1 MTKAT
6 LASIALPM
14 SAGDRWLL
22 RACVSLPLG
31 ALVLFFGLP
40 MLSIAWRSLMQEGGG
55 IGLANYFALLDTPG
69 VWRAAANSMGLGVA
83 ATAIT
88 VVLAFVVAYGL
99 ERTCM
104 QGRRFIAVSMALPL
118 LAPSLVLGLGLI
130 FLLGRNG
137 LVGKLLGVRL
147 EIYGFWGLLIA
158 DVLYALPQ
166 AVLIIRA
173 ALRCGDMRQYDAAE
187 VLGAT
192 SWRQFMD
199 ITLPNS
205 RYGLLSAAFVVF
217 TITITDFGNAVVI
230 GGNFPVLA
238 TEIYNQVSG
247 QMKFGMGSVV
257 GILLLLPAALSIWI
271 DRTASR
277 RQSRLSGE
285 AGQPPVPQHHAG
297 RDLCF
302 TLAGAAIALGIYAV
316 VLTVV
321 AASFVRLWPYKFEFT
336 FKHYN
341 ITLSDGYAPL
351 WNSVYVS
358 VLAAVFGTAMLFMLA
373 FGVRK
378 FPGRIA
384 QLAGLLSAL
393 PVGVPGLVLGL
404 AYVFTFNSATM
415 PWGVLYGSA
424 ALLAL
429 CNYYHYHTQGYVA
442 MMTGMRNVP
451 TNLEDAATVL
461 GGGNWRILRDVY
473 RPAIQATLLSVMV
486 FLFMRSMVTLSAIIF
501 LITPAMSMGAI
512 SVMRLDEA
520 GFTSQAAAFSTC
532 IMALVGSLALLM
544 HGLSHW
550 TARGSTGS
558 VRYRRFKVM
567 RQPGLAP

>member
-1 MTKAT
+1 MGIGVSRASG
-6 LASIALPM
+6 LAMSPLLPM
-14 SAGDRWLL
+14 SSGERWLL
-22 RACVSLPLG
+22 RACVGIPLA
-31 ALVLFFGLP
+31 ALLMFFGAP

-55 IGLANYFALLDTPG
+55 IGFANYLALLDTPG
-69 VWRAAANSMGLGVA
+69 VWRAAANSMWLGLTTTV
-83 ATAIT
+83 IT
-88 VVLAFVVAYGL
+88 VTLAFVVAYGL

-104 QGRRFIAVSMALPL
+104 YGRRFIAVSMALPL

-137 LVGKLLGVRL
+137 LVGKLLGLRMDV
-147 EIYGFWGLLIA
+147 YGFSGLLIA
-158 DVLYALPQ
+158 DILYALPQ

-173 ALRCGDMRQYDAAE
+173 ALRHGDSRQYDAAE
-187 VLGAT
+187 VLGA
-192 SWRQFMD
+192 SGWRQFMD
-199 ITLPNS
+199 ITLPGT

-247 QMKFGMGSVV
+247 QMKFGMGAVV

-271 DRTASR
+271 ERVATR
-277 RQSRLSGE
+277 RQARMSGE
-285 AGQPPVPQHHAG
+285 AGQTPIPQHHTA
-297 RDLCF
+297 RDIGF
-302 TLAGAAIALGIYAV
+302 TVGCATIALGIYAV
-316 VLTVV
+316 ILTVV
-321 AASFVRLWPYKFEFT
+321 LASFVRLWPYKFEFT
-336 FKHYN
+336 LKHYN

-351 WNSVYVS
+351 WNSVYIS
-358 VLAAVFGTAMLFMLA
+358 LLAALFGATMLFLLA

-384 QLAGLLSAL
+384 QLTSLLSAL

-415 PWGVLYGSA
+415 PWGFLYGSA

-442 MMTGMRNVP
+442 MMTGMRNVS
-451 TNLEDAATVL
+451 TNLEDAVAVL
-461 GGGNWRILRDVY
+461 GGGNGRILKDVY
-473 RPAIQATLLSVMV
+473 WPAVQATLWSVMA
-486 FLFMRSMVTLSAIIF
+486 FLFMRSMVTLSAVIF
-501 LITPAMSMGAI
+501 LVTPAMSVGAV

-532 IMALVGSLALLM
+532 IMALVGSLALLL
-544 HGLSHW
+544 HALTHRKAGH
-550 TARGSTGS
+550 
-558 VRYRRFKVM
+558 
-567 RQPGLAP
+567 PGA